1 MGTQGLKGDQGVPG
15 KTGIPGS
22 PGSVGLRGSPGPAV
36 RNKFTKKP
44 IHRYYF
50 ILAKAWQILLE

>member
-36 RNKFTKKP
+36 RNTFTKSLYR
-44 IHRYYF
+44 RYY
-50 ILAKAWQILLE
+50 LAKALTV

>member
-36 RNKFTKKP
+36 RNKFTKN
-44 IHRYYF
+44 RYHQYYLNL
-50 ILAKAWQILLE
+50 LAKA

>member
-36 RNKFTKKP
+36 RNKFTKNSC
-44 IHRYYF
+44 HRLYTPSR
-50 ILAKAWQILLE
+50 ISMNDI